1 MFTHGIARYHNAA
14 AESDEGT
21 LHFTR
26 SIVPFQYL
34 FRPLQRSEV
43 CLQNG
48 GTQLADHNFYILV
61 FLQCSSHI
69 IAISILAIE
78 PDRNPSFY
86 DVDFVK
92 GTGKSIEALNYAMEM
107 LGSCGMLVLG
117 WLVVVTMYQLTLS
130 LRVIF

>member
-1 MFTHGIARYHNAA
+1 MVLLDITTQQQKVMRGLYISLEVLFLFNISFALFNVVKYVCRM
-14 AESDEGT
+14 EE
-21 LHFTR
+21 R
-26 SIVPFQYL
+26 SWLII
-34 FRPLQRSEV
+34 
-43 CLQNG
+43 
-48 GTQLADHNFYILV
+48 NFYILV

-92 GTGKSIEALNYAMEM
+92 GTEKSIEALNYAMEM